1 MCLGLHMLAQ
11 HEEKKLYCG
20 LHVLSAEV
28 RGSHIAQEYA
38 EMIDAKNVVP
48 LHSTLCIKE
57 KLMWGILN
65 FIESGFCNSL
75 RGHVPCFLF

>member
-1 MCLGLHMLAQ
+1 MCLGSAHVGTAQ
-11 HEEKKLYCG
+11 TKEAVC
-20 LHVLSAEV
+20 VLSAEV
-28 RGSHIAQEYA
+28 WGSHIAQECA
-38 EMIDAKNVVP
+38 EMIDAKNVTP

-57 KLMWGILN
+57 KLMWGVLN